1 MPFYIPL
8 HNMSARAGEVESRDS
23 VAAKVGGLA
32 EAILVEATES
42 TDPSLQR
49 SAAEMNAFAACIGS
63 DSYALN
69 LVRSLCRAMAETS
82 SAPRCGPLFSAMAVQ
97 MSVAEYPVVHNPWGQ
112 LEDLCCI
119 WMNAQRQQTR
129 PHVLETESRLNYDK
143 LCTGELRW
151 L

>member
-1 MPFYIPL
+1 
-8 HNMSARAGEVESRDS
+8 MSALAGEVESRDS

-69 LVRSLCRAMAETS
+69 LVKSLCRAMAETS
-82 SAPRCGPLFSAMAVQ
+82 SAPRCSSISSAVAIHICVIAVPGSVQFSRHFVGIAFIFVFCSSWNSVQYNKEELFSFPFFSPFYNQGNAA
-97 MSVAEYPVVHNPWGQ
+97 SEY
-112 LEDLCCI
+112 D
-119 WMNAQRQQTR
+119 
-129 PHVLETESRLNYDK
+129 
-143 LCTGELRW
+143 
-151 L
+151 